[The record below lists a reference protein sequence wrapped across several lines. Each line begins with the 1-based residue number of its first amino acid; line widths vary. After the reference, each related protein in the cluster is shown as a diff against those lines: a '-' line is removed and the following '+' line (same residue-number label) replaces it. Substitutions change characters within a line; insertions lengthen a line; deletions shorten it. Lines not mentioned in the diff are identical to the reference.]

1 MSDRGSLVYVV
12 DDDASAREGVAG
24 LIRSGGILTKTFASG
39 EEFLAAPRPN
49 MPSCLVLDLNL
60 PGISGLDVQ
69 EELVRSGEQLPIIF
83 LTGHGDIPATVRA
96 VKAGATDFLT
106 KPVDDEALLQAIRR
120 CLTAGVEQ
128 QTRSGQSRAKDERF
142 DHQQRPKVEERG
154 LEDEIRSEFG
164 FDDIVGG
171 SQALHRVLEQVR
183 VVAPAGS
190 TVLICGETGT
200 GKELLARAVHKL
212 SARNSGPFVKVN
224 CAAIPDSLLESEMFG
239 HEKGAFTGAVA
250 QRIGRFEMAHHGT
263 LFLDEI
269 GEMPLEL
276 QPKLLRA
283 IQDLEFERVG
293 GNRTIRTD
301 VRFVVATNRDLKTM
315 VEQKKFRADLYYRL
329 NVFPLNVPP
338 LRERREDIP
347 VLARYFVQKYAQHLG
362 RNINTIPSLVL
373 DALTNY
379 DWPGNIRELQNVLE
393 RSVIL
398 TTGSVLQVPAL
409 EAMGNARPVTLQAAW
424 PPEPRSAERESI
436 LKALEQAKGQVGGP
450 DGAAALLGLKR
461 TTLQSRMRKYNIS
474 RQFC

>member
-1 MSDRGSLVYVV
+1 MSDRGTLVYVV

-24 LIRSGGILTKTFASG
+24 LIRSGGISTKTFGSG

-49 MPSCLVLDLNL
+49 IPSCLVLDLNL

-69 EELVRSGEQLPIIF
+69 QELAKSGEQLPIIF
-83 LTGHGDIPATVRA
+83 LTGYGDIPTTVRA
-96 VKAGATDFLT
+96 VRAGATDFLT
-106 KPVDDEALLQAIRR
+106 KPVDDETLLQAIRR
-120 CLTAGVEQ
+120 CLTADVEQ
-128 QTRSGQSRAKDERF
+128 QTRSGQSRENDERF
-142 DHQQRPKVEERG
+142 DHHQRPKVEERG
-154 LEDEIRSEFG
+154 FKHEIRSEFG

-171 SQALHRVLEQVR
+171 SQALHRVLEEVR
-183 VVAPAGS
+183 VVAPASS

-200 GKELLARAVHKL
+200 GKELIARAVHKL

-239 HEKGAFTGAVA
+239 HEKGSFTGAVA

-329 NVFPLNVPP
+329 NVFPLNIPP
-338 LRERREDIP
+338 LRERGEDIP

-362 RNINTIPSLVL
+362 RNIDTIPAHVL

-393 RSVIL
+393 RSIIL

-409 EAMGNARPVTLQAAW
+409 EAIGNGRPVALQAAW
-424 PPEPRSAERESI
+424 PPESRSAERARI
-436 LKALEQAKGQVGGP
+436 LKALEQAKGLVGGP

-461 TTLQSRMRKYNIS
+461 TTLQSRMRKYNIA

>member
-1 MSDRGSLVYVV
+1 MSDRGALVYVV

-24 LIRSGGILTKTFASG
+24 LIRSGGIPTKTFASG

-171 SQALHRVLEQVR
+171 SQALHRVLEHVR
-183 VVAPAGS
+183 VVAPTGS

-250 QRIGRFEMAHHGT
+250 QRIGRFERAHHGT

-276 QPKLLRA
+276 QPKILRA

-338 LRERREDIP
+338 
-347 VLARYFVQKYAQHLG
+347 
-362 RNINTIPSLVL
+362 
-373 DALTNY
+373 
-379 DWPGNIRELQNVLE
+379 
-393 RSVIL
+393 
-398 TTGSVLQVPAL
+398 
-409 EAMGNARPVTLQAAW
+409 
-424 PPEPRSAERESI
+424 
-436 LKALEQAKGQVGGP
+436 
-450 DGAAALLGLKR
+450 
-461 TTLQSRMRKYNIS
+461 
-474 RQFC
+474 

>member
-1 MSDRGSLVYVV
+1 MSDRGTLVYVV

-24 LIRSGGILTKTFASG
+24 LIRSGGISTKTFGSG
-39 EEFLAAPRPN
+39 EAFLAAPRPN
-49 MPSCLVLDLNL
+49 IPSCLVLDLNL

-69 EELVRSGEQLPIIF
+69 QELAKSGEQLPIIF
-83 LTGHGDIPATVRA
+83 LTGYGDIPTTVRA
-96 VKAGATDFLT
+96 VRAGATDFLT
-106 KPVDDEALLQAIRR
+106 KPVDDETLLQAIRR
-120 CLTAGVEQ
+120 CLTADVEQ
-128 QTRSGQSRAKDERF
+128 QTRSGQSRENDERF
-142 DHQQRPKVEERG
+142 DHHQRPKVEERG
-154 LEDEIRSEFG
+154 FKHEIRSEFG

-171 SQALHRVLEQVR
+171 SQALHRVLEEVR
-183 VVAPAGS
+183 VVAPASS

-200 GKELLARAVHKL
+200 GKELIARAVHKL

-239 HEKGAFTGAVA
+239 HEKGSFTGAVA

-329 NVFPLNVPP
+329 NVFPLNIPP
-338 LRERREDIP
+338 LRERGEDIP

-362 RNINTIPSLVL
+362 RNIDTIPAHVL

-393 RSVIL
+393 RSIIL

-409 EAMGNARPVTLQAAW
+409 EAIGNGRPVALQAAW
-424 PPEPRSAERESI
+424 PPESRSAERARI
-436 LKALEQAKGQVGGP
+436 LKALEQAKGLVGGP

-461 TTLQSRMRKYNIS
+461 TTLQSRMRKYNIA